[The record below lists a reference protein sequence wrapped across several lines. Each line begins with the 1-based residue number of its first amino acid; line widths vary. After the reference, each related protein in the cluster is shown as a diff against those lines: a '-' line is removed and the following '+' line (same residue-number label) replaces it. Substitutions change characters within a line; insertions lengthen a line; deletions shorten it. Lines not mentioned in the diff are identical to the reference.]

1 MVKNE
6 MGILLV
12 NSVLIQRS
20 VEEVFD
26 YCFDLANELIWN
38 PDGLLSLEAL
48 TPRPIVVGTKF
59 RALWK
64 GSPPMICEYTYINRP
79 TEWEVYTSGKG
90 MDVAFRGEVEEQSSG
105 TILTV
110 KMRLIPQGSLK
121 LLSPILKRSF
131 QNGEVKNLASIKAH
145 MEGVVEARP

>member
-20 VEEVFD
+20 VEEVFN
-26 YCFDLANELIWN
+26 YCFDLANELKWN

-59 RALWK
+59 LALWK
-64 GSPPMICEYTYINRP
+64 GSPPMICEYTHIERP
-79 TEWEVYTSGKG
+79 FNWEVYASGKG
-90 MDVAFRGEVEEQSSG
+90 MDVAFSGEVEKQSSG
-105 TILTV
+105 THLTV
-110 KMRLIPQGSLK
+110 KMKLIPQGFLQ

-131 QNGEVKNLASIKAH
+131 QRGEVKNLASIKAH

>member
-1 MVKNE
+1 

-26 YCFDLANELIWN
+26 YCFDLVNELKWN
-38 PDGLLSLEAL
+38 PDGLLSLDAL

-59 RALWK
+59 LALWK

-79 TEWEVYTSGKG
+79 IEWEVYTSGKG
-90 MDVAFRGEVEEQSSG
+90 MDVAFRGEVEKQSSG
-105 TILTV
+105 SLLTV
-110 KMRLIPQGSLK
+110 KMKLIPQGFLQ

-145 MEGVVEARP
+145 MEGVVEAHP